1 MKLNPLQMT
10 LAVAWKDLQV
20 IFKDRGLLIVIIGL
34 PLVFSVFN
42 GFVNQNLS
50 SSGEGVT
57 FPVAVVNLDQ
67 DIYGDQIASILESID
82 VLDVTT
88 LDSLAAAEQ
97 HVLDSKALAAIM
109 IPAGLTQ
116 NIKDYQSSEIEVIVD
131 TTQQQFASIVASL
144 MKDVVGP
151 VIVQGEISYA
161 IRTLLSEIPEFQ
173 QADPQTQNA
182 LAMQNFGVQ
191 MAQVQKMIS
200 DPWVKIETKIFED
213 EETVVIPDNIF
224 AMIVPSFVVMFAFFI
239 VGAMSAELLKE
250 RQEGTLR
257 RLIAAPLHRWTIIAG
272 KMLAYI
278 GLVLIQVAIIFG
290 VANLFF
296 DMPVGNSLTGLL
308 AVSLALGLTA
318 TALGMLV
325 ASLAKTD
332 KQADSTG
339 ILLGFVLAAVGG
351 CFMIGTPVP
360 LYQQGG
366 MVQTISRLIPHAHA
380 LIAYGKLINQ
390 NAGLLDVL
398 PQIGLLM
405 VYTLAFFAIAV
416 WRFRFE

>member
-1 MKLNPLQMT
+1 MKLNALQMT

-57 FPVAVVNLDQ
+57 FPVVLVNLDQ
-67 DIYGDQIASILESID
+67 DTYGDQIASTLESID
-82 VLDVTT
+82 VLEITT
-88 LDSLAAAEQ
+88 LESPATAEQ
-97 HVLDSKALAAIM
+97 QVLDSKALAAIV

-116 NIKDYQSSEIEVIVD
+116 KIGDYQPTEIEVIVD

-144 MKDVVGP
+144 MKEVVGP

-191 MAQVQKMIS
+191 MAQVQKMIT
-200 DPWVKIETKIFED
+200 DPWVKLETKTFED
-213 EETVVIPDNIF
+213 KDTVVIPDNIF
-224 AMIVPSFVVMFAFFI
+224 AMFVPSFVVMFAFFI
-239 VGAMSAELLKE
+239 VGAMSSELLKE

-257 RLIAAPLHRWTIIAG
+257 RLIAAPLQRWTIIAG

-296 DMPVGNSLTGLL
+296 DMPVGNSLPGLL

-318 TALGMLV
+318 TALGMMV
-325 ASLAKTD
+325 ASLAKSD

-339 ILLGFVLAAVGG
+339 TLLGFVLAAVGG

-360 LYQQGG
+360 LYHQGG

-390 NAGLLDVL
+390 NAGLIDVL